1 MRRRPPPSSPSA
13 RGRSSAAWLVAA
25 VALSAAHACGEPA
38 PRDLS
43 TLEVVDSVYVDPAS
57 DVPYTGPVY
66 RPFATDSERVQ
77 VEGALSSGEWD
88 GEFRVYHPNGRIRYM
103 GAFDSGSR
111 CGAWTENADSL
122 SGGSVYEA
130 LLDEIESLGIYP
142 PCPEE

>member
-1 MRRRPPPSSPSA
+1 MRRRPPPPLRSV
-13 RGRSSAAWLVAA
+13 RGRPGVAGLVVA
-25 VALSAAHACGEPA
+25 VVLSAAHACGEPA

-43 TLEVVDSVYVDPAS
+43 TLEVVDSVYVDPGS
-57 DVPYTGPVY
+57 GVPYTGPVY
-66 RPFATDSERVQ
+66 RPFAADSEWVQ
-77 VEGALSSGEWD
+77 VEGALSAGEWD

-130 LLDEIESLGIYP
+130 LLDEIESLGMYP
-142 PCPEE
+142 PCPDE